1 MFFLIKKI
9 FIFINDFYNLL
20 LISHNWF
27 INYSRPKDIVQT
39 RNTEFHEYLLV
50 CDSFSWLFNLC
61 RYFILVLLLEKF
73 NRADVFLIFYTI
85 LFLLLKNF
93 FVLRITLIRW
103 FLLIVFLLYLLG
115 LNKII
120 LNLLMDWFFRWL
132 FFLLDIL
139 FNIVFLYIHLT
150 FLIFIN
156 SIFYLLKFLFTWV
169 NGLVIFFYFD
179 KGDRFLFNLIL
190 FLWSFT
196 FLLF

>member
-73 NRADVFLIFYTI
+73 DRADVFLIFYTI

-179 KGDRFLFNLIL
+179 KRDRFLFNLIL